1 MKRYYELFSPVKEF
15 ICLGEKEPWQ
25 IQQCSEILNIL
36 NVKYLNSSFTLKNE
50 DFTLI
55 RSGKVKLYENL
66 RALPR
71 AYSVQD
77 VTVVK
82 DDAEALTILGT
93 GGFDARR
100 SMLITRGE
108 YDKVSNNINKVKGLS
123 PDKYKG
129 ETKILKYSLN
139 NVEIETSGND
149 SSFLVLADN
158 FYPGWKVYVNDS
170 EKTIVRVNH
179 NLRGVV
185 IPQGKNR
192 VTFRY
197 SPLSFKIGALVTLLT
212 LLGIIIFVGTQ
223 KRRDNTQG
231 IRC

>member
-1 MKRYYELFSPVKEF
+1 M
-15 ICLGEKEPWQ
+15 
-25 IQQCSEILNIL
+25 
-36 NVKYLNSSFTLKNE
+36 
-50 DFTLI
+50 
-55 RSGKVKLYENL
+55 
-66 RALPR
+66 
-71 AYSVQD
+71 
-77 VTVVK
+77 VVK
-82 DDAEALTILGT
+82 DDAEALSVLGT
-93 GGFDARR
+93 RGFDAQR

-108 YDKVSNNINKVKGLS
+108 YEKVANNINKVKGLS

-158 FYPGWKVYVNDS
+158 FYPGWKVYVNGS
-170 EKTIVRVNH
+170 EKTILRVNH

-185 IPQGKNR
+185 IPQGTNR
-192 VTFRY
+192 VTFNY

-212 LLGIIIFVGTQ
+212 LLGIIIFVATQ
-223 KRRDNTQG
+223 MKRDNRRA